1 MLTKIFQPILAHQ
14 ENLYQ
19 PPKWLFRYRED
30 NQMYENHDKQINYQ
44 ILRQSMKFIQIMRNW
59 TKIRLKK
66 LPHYPYTKNFQA
78 IQYKD

>member
-1 MLTKIFQPILAHQ
+1 
-14 ENLYQ
+14 
-19 PPKWLFRYRED
+19 
-30 NQMYENHDKQINYQ
+30 MYENHDKQINYQ